1 MVWWKYS
8 VSSVLS
14 LLMYVSF
21 FFFLIVLGYLVVFDV
36 CVFVVWEIVVVGS
49 SEVGFNLVLDW
60 ISVSF
65 CCVVMLISGS
75 VLWFSSEYMAG
86 DPFLPRF
93 SWLVFLFVLSM
104 NFVIFVP
111 NVISVLLGW
120 DGLGL
125 VSFVLVVYY
134 QNYKS
139 LGAGLVTVLM
149 NRVGDVMILL
159 SIGWLC
165 YNGSWNIFYL
175 HLDNGMSFFV
185 CVCILVAG
193 MTKSAQVPFS
203 SWLPAAMAAPT
214 PVSALVHSS
223 TLVTAGV
230 YLLIRFYSFLVLH
243 SFFKVI
249 LLLVAVVTM
258 FMAGIAA
265 NLEQDL
271 KKIIALSTLSQLGVM
286 MCALGLGAWKLALF
300 HLYTHALFKAL
311 LFLCAG
317 ALIHRSQHSQDL
329 RLGGM
334 IWDQVPVFTS
344 CLHVANMALCG
355 APFLAGFYSKDAIL
369 ESSLFGG
376 GSALLLLMFFF
387 ATGMTVSYSLRLS
400 YWALWGSNNFYS
412 LHNWGGERVQEV
424 APMVILVMGAVF
436 GGSLFMWVF
445 FYDSHVNVL
454 SVFFKC
460 MTLVVSVM
468 GGVGGWLLSSASNC
482 GVKKDVRRFLVSY
495 FGLVYMWFLV
505 EISSQGVVKDFL
517 NVGYIS
523 LYLCDRGWEEFFGGE
538 GSFLLVSRLSRGL
551 QEYGHNSIMGYVSII
566 VFLLFCWCALLVVM
580 LF

>member
-21 FFFLIVLGYLVVFDV
+21 LFFIIVLSYLVIFDV
-36 CVFVVWEIVVVGS
+36 CIFVVWEIVMIGGS
-49 SEVGFNLVLDW
+49 EIGFNLILDW
-60 ISVSF
+60 VSVSF

-111 NVISVLLGW
+111 NVISILLGW

-139 LGAGLVTVLM
+139 LGAGMVTVLM

-165 YNGSWNIFYL
+165 YNGNWNIFYL
-175 HLDNGMSFFV
+175 STSDEMSFFV
-185 CVCILVAG
+185 CMCILIAG

-230 YLLIRFYSFLVLH
+230 YLLIRFYAFLV
-243 SFFKVI
+243 SYSYFKVV
-249 LLLVAVVTM
+249 LLLIAVVTM

-317 ALIHRSQHSQDL
+317 AFIHRSQHSQDL

-334 IWDQVPVFTS
+334 IWNQVPVFTS

-355 APFLAGFYSKDAIL
+355 GPFLAGFYSKDAIL

-376 GSALLLLMFFF
+376 GSILVLYMIFL
-387 ATGMTVSYSLRLS
+387 ATGMTVCYSVRLS
-400 YWALWGSNNFYS
+400 YWALWGSNNFYGM
-412 LHNWGGERVQEV
+412 HNWGDEGTQEIV
-424 APMVILVMGAVF
+424 PMMILVLGAIF

-445 FYDSHVNVL
+445 FYDSSVHVLGVC
-454 SVFFKC
+454 FKLT
-460 MTLVVSVM
+460 TLVVSVV
-468 GGVGGWLLSSASNC
+468 GGVGGWLLSSAGKCST
-482 GVKKDVRRFLVSY
+482 KKDVSWFLVSY

-505 EISSQGVVKDFL
+505 ETSGQGVIKNFL
-517 NVGYIS
+517 RVGYYS

-538 GSFLLVSRLSRGL
+538 GSFFLASGMSRSL
-551 QEYGHNSIMGYVSII
+551 QEYGHNSIMGYVSVI
-566 VFLLFCWCALLVVM
+566 VFFLFCWCVVLM
-580 LF
+580 AVIY